1 MRQALIRSF
10 CYVWLVLVLS
20 VFMLHPFKAC
30 AQEDH
35 SGSTDPSRV
44 SIEKLLQDLE
54 DPQRLENLKQDLRV
68 LLRTSE
74 EFSEETKAESKGFA
88 GKLLRTMSGYMQK
101 INHVLAEVGHNMLQI
116 PDLARDIAGQAQDP
130 EILRRWGEMGSK
142 VILVLLA
149 GFLAQLLVSR
159 LLSRVRNSLE
169 DRITYSKGFR
179 AFLMF
184 GNTLLEL
191 IPIAGF
197 AAAAYGLLPLLD
209 PRPGTQ
215 LVALTLINANVL
227 VRVILAFTRLLLMP
241 GIPSLRLLPLD
252 SESVQYLYIW
262 VRRVAR
268 ISVYGYFILEAV
280 LILGLASSLYL
291 FLLKML
297 GLIIALMVIILV
309 LQNRTDVSWWLR
321 GGQKQTEAPEPQ
333 TESETSDPHLRK
345 VQTVT
350 ALRRRFADFWH
361 IAVILFTLGMFLT
374 WALEI
379 EGGVYLVA
387 RALILTI
394 MVVVLTAFL
403 VRISQRSLDQLFKI
417 NDELKKNYPDLEAR
431 ANRYLPLL
439 RHTVKGV
446 LYIIAAFSIMQ
457 AWGIGTF
464 SWILS
469 PQGGAVISKVLVI
482 ILIVGGAFLF
492 WELVSLKIEAYMT
505 RERESVAGREANKR
519 ILTLLPL
526 FNNVIRI
533 ALILVAGMS
542 VLSHIGINIAPLLAG
557 AGVVGLAVGFGA
569 QTLVRDVITGAFIL
583 MEDSISVGDWVE
595 AGGYAGT
602 VEHLTIR
609 TLTLRDLTGAVFV
622 IPFGEVTTVKNSNR
636 DFGYALVD
644 AGVAYREDYGEV
656 VQALQ
661 DVAAELQQDET
672 WGPDVIGDLEL
683 FGLNNLGDSAVEV
696 RVRLKTRPMRQFAVR
711 RAFLERMKRIFDE
724 RGIEIP
730 FPHQTIW
737 FGEDKKGAA
746 PPMRLLKDSQP
757 AAESPRAIESVPS
770 QDHQEAEIQHYS
782 ESEASK
788 EVVRNVEETEEDQE
802 ENKRTEPYDAPK
814 KTNQ

>member
-1 MRQALIRSF
+1 MRHAFIRS
-10 CYVWLVLVLS
+10 CGYVWFVLALFFFILQPS
-20 VFMLHPFKAC
+20 EAT
-30 AQEDH
+30 AQGDP
-35 SGSTDPSRV
+35 SGNTNPSRV

-54 DPQRLENLKQDLRV
+54 DPQRLEDLKQDLRV
-68 LLRTSE
+68 LLQAGEAS
-74 EFSEETKAESKGFA
+74 SGETGAESKGYA
-88 GKLLRTMSGYMQK
+88 GELLRAVSGYMQK
-101 INHVLAEVGHNMLQI
+101 INHVLADVGRNILHI
-116 PDLARDIAGQAQDP
+116 PDLARDVAGQARDP
-130 EILRRWGEMGSK
+130 EILWRWGEMGGK
-142 VILVLLA
+142 IILVLLA
-149 GFLAQLLVSR
+149 GFLAQWLVSR

-169 DRITYSKGFR
+169 DRETYRKEVR
-179 AFLMF
+179 VLLMF

-191 IPIAGF
+191 IPIAAF
-197 AAAAYGLLPLLD
+197 AAAAYGLLPLLQ
-209 PRPGTQ
+209 PRAGTQ
-215 LVALTLINANVL
+215 LMALTLINANVL
-227 VRVILAFTRLLLMP
+227 VRVILAFTSRLLMP
-241 GIPSLRLLPLD
+241 GTPSLRLLPLD
-252 SESVQYLYIW
+252 SESVHYLHIW
-262 VRRVAR
+262 IRRVVR
-268 ISVYGYFILEAV
+268 ILVYGYFILEAV
-280 LILGLASSLYL
+280 LILGVSASLYL

-309 LQNRTDVSWWLR
+309 LQNRTDVAMWLR
-321 GGQKQTEAPEPQ
+321 GGQNLTEKPASR
-333 TESETSDPHLRK
+333 TESETADPRLQK
-345 VQTVT
+345 FQTIT

-361 IAVILFTLGMFLT
+361 IAAILFTLGIFGI

-379 EGGVYLVA
+379 EDGVYFVA
-387 RALILTI
+387 RAIILTI

-403 VRISQRSLDQLFKI
+403 LRISQRSLDQLFKI
-417 NDELKKNYPDLEAR
+417 SDELKKNYPNLEAR

-439 RHTVKGV
+439 RHTVKGI
-446 LYIIAAFSIMQ
+446 LYIIAAFSILQ

-469 PQGGAVISKVLVI
+469 PQGGTVISKLLVI
-482 ILIVGGAFLF
+482 TLIIGGAFLF

-505 RERESVAGREANKR
+505 REREGVTGRTANKR

-526 FNNVIRI
+526 INNVIRI
-533 ALILVAGMS
+533 TLVLVAGMS

-636 DFGYALVD
+636 DYGFALVD

-661 DVAAELQQDET
+661 DVATELQQDET
-672 WGPDVIGDLEL
+672 WGPDIIGDLEL

-696 RVRLKTRPMRQFAVR
+696 RVRLKTRPMRQFSVR
-711 RAFLERMKRIFDE
+711 RAFLERMKRVFDE

-737 FGEDKKGAA
+737 FGEDKKGTA
-746 PPMRLLKDSQP
+746 PPMRLLKASQP
-757 AAESPRAIESVPS
+757 APEPSRAIESDLGK
-770 QDHQEAEIQHYS
+770 DHPEAEIQNQS
-782 ESEASK
+782 EYTASK
-788 EVVRNVEETEEDQE
+788 EVVRNAEDPE
-802 ENKRTEPYDAPK
+802 VGPDENNKTDDAI
-814 KTNQ
+814 QR